1 MLPRAKQVSV
11 LIFLFSDTNRS
22 SQLINTN
29 HGSYQNWS
37 NPNNVGIKPTS
48 NASAMGAHLGVG
60 PLSEKRPTKNYATET
75 RGNNAQQIR
84 GKIPPNVLVIR
95 SDQGDY
101 SLPTNMHSVLQP
113 GATPLLR
120 PVRVINHVLPNTNC
134 TPVKPTNTTV
144 TSNNHHQQQQQRVV
158 AMSQP
163 VNDDNQIN
171 TKIRPNNLMTV
182 NV

>member
-1 MLPRAKQVSV
+1 MLPRAKHVSV

-29 HGSYQNWS
+29 HVRYQNGS

-48 NASAMGAHLGVG
+48 NASAMGAHPGVG

-84 GKIPPNVLVIR
+84 SKIPPNVMVIG

-101 SLPTNMHSVLQP
+101 SLPTNMHAVLQP

-144 TSNNHHQQQQQRVV
+144 TSNNHHQQQRVV
-158 AMSQP
+158 VMSQP
-163 VNDDNQIN
+163 VNDNQIN